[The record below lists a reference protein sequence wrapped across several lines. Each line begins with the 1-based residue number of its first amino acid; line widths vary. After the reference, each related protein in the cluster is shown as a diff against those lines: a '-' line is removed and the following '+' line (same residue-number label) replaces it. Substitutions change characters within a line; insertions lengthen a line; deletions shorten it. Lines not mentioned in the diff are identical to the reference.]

1 MNTAAEC
8 GCRNFTN
15 FVVLPDNN
23 THRLLKDHK
32 LVDEPLLV
40 ERMEPELLVELEL
53 AVSVEHF
60 RRRIVKVRSAMLY
73 VLVSV

>member
-1 MNTAAEC
+1 M
-8 GCRNFTN
+8 
-15 FVVLPDNN
+15 
-23 THRLLKDHK
+23 
-32 LVDEPLLV
+32 DEPLLV